1 MGTPVIS
8 TDCPCGGPAALIE
21 DGENGLLVPVGDA
34 YALADAMRKLL
45 SDEELAHKIGEN
57 ARKLA
62 KELAPE
68 RVDREWEEYLFRRL

>member
-1 MGTPVIS
+1 
-8 TDCPCGGPAALIE
+8 
-21 DGENGLLVPVGDA
+21 
-34 YALADAMRKLL
+34 MRKLL